1 MTGRPP
7 TNPVDKPVANPVDDA
22 VVSYYERETLAPDTL
37 ARLTTLTE
45 TADKGTWAA
54 RATRRRA
61 LMVGGFSIAAA
72 LLLVA
77 SVSLT
82 EKTKP
87 GSGGPT
93 TIAKEI
99 ALNHNKQL
107 NIEFPAKQYTSLA
120 RSMAKLDFAPSK
132 PNSRPCSG
140 ATLLGGRYCS
150 IGSAIACQLKL
161 RASDG
166 AIQTLYQ
173 TRWANGYARL
183 ANRTIVVDG
192 VKVRFWRE
200 RDVLFGLASSVAAKP
215 RQQ

>member
-1 MTGRPP
+1 MSKRPP
-7 TNPVDKPVANPVDDA
+7 TNSLDTA
-22 VVSYYERETLAPDTL
+22 VVGYYESESLAPDTL
-37 ARLTTLTE
+37 ARLATLTE
-45 TADKGTWAA
+45 TADQGKGAA
-54 RATRRRA
+54 RATRRRT
-61 LMVGGFSIAAA
+61 LMVGGFAVAAA
-72 LLLVA
+72 LLFVA

-87 GSGGPT
+87 GTGGPT

-107 NIEFPAKQYTSLA
+107 SIEFPAKQYTSLA

-132 PNSRPCSG
+132 PSSRPCSD

-161 RASDG
+161 RSSNG

-173 TRWANGYARL
+173 TRWANGYTRL

-200 RDVLFGLASSVAAKP
+200 RDVLFGLASSVSAKP